1 MKAAFFHDA
10 PLHKGKD
17 GNVYSLAFGYDVWER
32 YLKVFD
38 ELVVCTRQSDVI
50 IEDYKRYK
58 LSSGNNV
65 EFKFNTIYKSPI
77 QFFTEKRSAR
87 KPIEEVVREVDC
99 CIIRLP
105 SIIGFLAVEEC
116 IKQNKPWAAEVVACC
131 WDSLWNYGSI
141 KGKILAPIMYTL
153 NRKYIKKAK
162 NAIYVT
168 DNFLQKRYPCNGK
181 TAVASNVCI
190 STPKQSVLEKRL
202 KKIDNKISRQLF
214 ELGIIG
220 CLDVNYKGHKTAI
233 EVIKKLKESGIN
245 VKLKCL
251 GAGKQER
258 WEELARKLGVE
269 DNVEFS
275 GILPSGQPVLD
286 WLDNIDIFIMPSLQE
301 GLPRSMIEAMSRGCP
316 TIGVETGGIP
326 ELLES
331 EFITRRKDSE
341 ALYKLVVNFI
351 ENKELCKNQA
361 IRNFEKSSKYAKE
374 VIDNERTLFWK
385 QFRQGL

>member
-1 MKAAFFHDA
+1 Y
-10 PLHKGKD
+10 KGKD
-17 GNVYSLAFGYDVWER
+17 GNIYSLAFGYDIWER

-38 ELVVCTRQSDVI
+38 ELIICTRQSDI
-50 IEDYKRYK
+50 IVEDYKRYK

-65 EFKFNTIYKSPI
+65 KFKLNTIYKSPI
-77 QFFTEKRSAR
+77 QFFTEKKSVG
-87 KPIEEVVREVDC
+87 KPIEEVVREADC

-116 IKQNKPWAAEVVACC
+116 IRQNKPWAAEVVACC
-131 WDSLWNYGSI
+131 WDSLWNYGNI
-141 KGKILAPIMYTL
+141 KGKVLAPIMYAL

-190 STPKQSVLEKRL
+190 SMPKQSVLENRFKR
-202 KKIDNKISRQLF
+202 IDNKISTDLF

-233 EVIKKLKESGIN
+233 EVIKKLKDDGIN

-251 GAGKQER
+251 GAGKNNR
-258 WEELARKLGVE
+258 WIDLAKKLGV
-269 DNVEFS
+269 DDSIEFS
-275 GILPSGQPVLD
+275 GVLPSGEPVLN

-316 TIGVETGGIP
+316 TVGVKTGGIP

-331 EFITRRKDSE
+331 RFITKRKDSE

-351 ENKELCKNQA
+351 KDKELCKNQA
-361 IRNFEKSSKYAKE
+361 IRNFEKSKLYSKE
-374 VIDNERTLFWK
+374 SIDMNRTVFWECFK
-385 QFRQGL
+385 YRV